1 MSSVSHGARAAGPA
15 ETRRLHV
22 VVRPGDPARTPL
34 LLMNGIGAA
43 LEALQ
48 PFVDALDPAIPV
60 IRFDAPGVGHSPPSP
75 VPYRFPAL
83 ARRVGRMLDDLGHP
97 RVDVLGISWG
107 GGLAQQFAV
116 TQRFRCRRLVLVATA
131 TGSVMVPASPLV
143 LRHMLTP
150 RRYTDRGYVR
160 HVAGHLYGG
169 TARTDPALVARLLNQ
184 GYPPGYTY
192 QLIAGM
198 GWTSLAL
205 LPLIRQPTLVL
216 AGDDDPI
223 IPLANSRILHTLIPH
238 AQRHIYPGGHLE
250 LVCAPDRIVPVVEQF
265 LAGQPHR

>member
-1 MSSVSHGARAAGPA
+1 LNPVDAPGPA
-15 ETRRLHV
+15 STHGLHV
-22 VVRPGDPARTPL
+22 VVREGDPARTPL
-34 LLMNGIGAA
+34 LLMNGIGAR

-60 IRFDAPGVGHSPPSP
+60 IRFDAPGVGQSLPKKL
-75 VPYRFPAL
+75 PYRFPAL
-83 ARRVGRMLDDLGHP
+83 ARRVGRLLDELGHP

-116 TQRFRCRRLVLVATA
+116 TQRRRCRRLVLVATA

-150 RRYTDRGYVR
+150 RRYIDRGYVR
-160 HVAGHLYGG
+160 HVAAQLYGG
-169 TARTDPALVARLLNQ
+169 TARTDPGLVARLLHQ

-223 IPLANSRILHTLIPH
+223 IPLANSRILRALIPS
-238 AQRHIYPGGHLE
+238 AQRHVYPGGHLE
-250 LVCAPDRIVPVVEQF
+250 LVCAPDRIVPVVEKF
-265 LAGQPHR
+265 LAER